1 MESDSSSESEDEEEE
16 EIKAPRGRVKPAYAR
31 KAVVPP
37 KKPVGRAAPAK
48 NIVNNK
54 KPAAIA
60 QRRIVNWN
68 RKIHEGSDYN
78 LYISRV

>member
-16 EIKAPRGRVKPAYAR
+16 EIKAPRGKVKPAYAR
-31 KAVVPP
+31 KAAAPS
-37 KKPVGRAAPAK
+37 KKPLGRAAPAK

-60 QRRIVNWN
+60 QRRIVN
-68 RKIHEGSDYN
+68 
-78 LYISRV
+78 

>member
-1 MESDSSSESEDEEEE
+1 MAHPVEENDSSSESEEEEEE
-16 EIKAPRGRVKPAYAR
+16 EIKAPRGRVKPAYVR
-31 KAVVPP
+31 KAVPP

-60 QRRIVNWN
+60 QRRIVN
-68 RKIHEGSDYN
+68 
-78 LYISRV
+78 

>member
-1 MESDSSSESEDEEEE
+1 MDSDSSSESEDEEEE
-16 EIKAPRGRVKPAYAR
+16 EIKAPRGRVKPANVK
-31 KAVVPP
+31 KAAAPP

-60 QRRIVNWN
+60 QRRIVN
-68 RKIHEGSDYN
+68 
-78 LYISRV
+78 